1 MYAGTMPVTTRTG
14 DDGTTGLL
22 DGSRTG
28 KESPHVH
35 AAGEVDELN
44 AVLGIALAEK
54 LTDELAAQL
63 RCIQQALFVLGTDI
77 ASGNAKTTVRVQQ
90 TDIDRL
96 EHWAAQWE
104 KSLPP
109 LERFILPRGCRA
121 ACVLHQARTVCRRA
135 ERWIIAAGK
144 ERPVSPH
151 AQVYANRLSD
161 FLFLAA
167 RAANHTEDISDTP
180 WIPDR

>member
-1 MYAGTMPVTTRTG
+1 MPVTTRTG

-22 DGSRTG
+22 DGTRTG
-28 KESPHVH
+28 KESPHIH

-44 AVLGIALAEK
+44 AVLGIVLAEK
-54 LTDELAAQL
+54 LTNELAAQL
-63 RCIQQALFVLGTDI
+63 RCIQQALFVLGADI
-77 ASGNAKTTVRVQQ
+77 ASGNAKTDVRVQQ
-90 TDIDRL
+90 ADIERL
-96 EHWAAQWE
+96 EHWTAQWE

-144 ERPVSPH
+144 ERPVSTH
-151 AQVYANRLSD
+151 AQVYVNRLSD

-167 RAANHTEDISDTP
+167 RATNHAEDIGDTP